1 MLLFYGNKIKRAA
14 SAALAVVLA
23 ATMLGMGSREAG
35 ESGMGT
41 GAVIVGGA
49 AEYSEREKYEKELA
63 ELDREKAE
71 LDKKIKAAGDSL
83 DKKKEK
89 LAAVKKKAA
98 ALKKKIDKQK
108 SMNSDIEDE
117 MCRLDDEMRAVRYK
131 VEQSQNALDEGV
143 RAYKE
148 RLRLIYV
155 AGSDTYPEVLA
166 GAGSFYDMLMR
177 MELMTRVA
185 EHDNTFLA
193 ALTAENDKLKASREK
208 LQKQIDDLK
217 ASSGDYA
224 EQRQS
229 LAKEQAELLALV
241 EQYGSE
247 IKSLEKDI
255 SGYTDK
261 ADKLFDEYGKVS
273 GKASASD
280 KKTSAVTTTAKTK
293 TETTTTAAETKA
305 KKTTAEEAVPDVIA
319 DGGDE
324 AVTTAKKKKTTTT
337 TTTTAAE
344 EVPEIIEDTP
354 DEYIPE
360 TTTTTT
366 TAAEYYEPEPVFEI
380 EDSYDDQQ
388 EQNDYSDYSEP
399 VVSADEGGYEI
410 SESQDN
416 SIASYESAAGGDAAT
431 VIEYAKGMVGGSYVW
446 AGEQYGAT
454 DCSGLVMLSYA
465 QIGINLPHLAS
476 MQAEYGSDVARS
488 DIQPGD
494 LVFFGYGDYSSIYHV
509 AMYIG
514 DGKIVHAESTDTGI
528 VISYLD
534 SVAQYN
540 NITCIKRLI

>member
-23 ATMLGMGSREAG
+23 AAMLGMGSREAG
-35 ESGMGT
+35 ESMTGT

-49 AEYSEREKYEKELA
+49 AEYSEREQYEKELA

-166 GAGSFYDMLMR
+166 GSGSFYDMLMR

-229 LAKEQAELLALV
+229 LAKEQAELATLV

-280 KKTSAVTTTAKTK
+280 KKTSAVTTTAKAK
-293 TETTTTAAETKA
+293 TETTTAAAETKA

-324 AVTTAKKKKTTTT
+324 TVTTAKKKKTTTTT

-344 EVPEIIEDTP
+344 EVPEIIEDVL

-360 TTTTTT
+360 TETTTTT
-366 TAAEYYEPEPVFEI
+366 TEYYEPEPVFEI
-380 EDSYDDQQ
+380 EDNYNDQYDGQ
-388 EQNDYSDYSEP
+388 EQNDYSDYD
-399 VVSADEGGYEI
+399 VSADEGSYDSGDT
-410 SESQDN
+410 QDYGG
-416 SIASYESAAGGDAAT
+416 STASAGGDAAT

>member
-23 ATMLGMGSREAG
+23 AAMLGMGSREAG
-35 ESGMGT
+35 ESRTGT

-49 AEYSEREKYEKELA
+49 AEYSEREQYEKELA

-83 DKKKEK
+83 GKKKEK

-229 LAKEQAELLALV
+229 LAKEQAELAALV

-261 ADKLFDEYGKVS
+261 ADKLSDEYGKVS

-280 KKTSAVTTTAKTK
+280 KKTAAVTTTAKAK
-293 TETTTTAAETKA
+293 TETTTAATETKA

-344 EVPEIIEDTP
+344 EVPEIIEDVL

-360 TTTTTT
+360 TETTTTT
-366 TAAEYYEPEPVFEI
+366 TEYYEPEPVFEI
-380 EDSYDDQQ
+380 EDNYNDQGYGQ
-388 EQNDYSDYSEP
+388 EQNDYSDYD
-399 VVSADEGGYEI
+399 VSADEGSYDSGDT
-410 SESQDN
+410 QDYGG
-416 SIASYESAAGGDAAT
+416 STASAGGDAAT

>member
-35 ESGMGT
+35 ESRTGT

-49 AEYSEREKYEKELA
+49 AEYSEREQYEKELA

-83 DKKKEK
+83 GKKKEK

-229 LAKEQAELLALV
+229 LAKEQAELAALV

-280 KKTSAVTTTAKTK
+280 KKTAAVTTTAKAK
-293 TETTTTAAETKA
+293 TETTTAAAETKA

-344 EVPEIIEDTP
+344 EVPEIIEDVL

-360 TTTTTT
+360 TETTTTT
-366 TAAEYYEPEPVFEI
+366 TEYYEPEPVFEI
-380 EDSYDDQQ
+380 EDNYNDQGYGQ
-388 EQNDYSDYSEP
+388 EQNDYSDYD
-399 VVSADEGGYEI
+399 VSADEGGYD
-410 SESQDN
+410 SGDTQDYGG
-416 SIASYESAAGGDAAT
+416 STASAGGDAAT

-465 QIGINLPHLAS
+465 QIGISLPHLAS

>member
-35 ESGMGT
+35 ESRTGT

-49 AEYSEREKYEKELA
+49 AEYSEREQYEKELA

-83 DKKKEK
+83 GKKKEK

-229 LAKEQAELLALV
+229 LAKEQAELAALV

-280 KKTSAVTTTAKTK
+280 KKTAAVTTTAKAK
-293 TETTTTAAETKA
+293 TETTTAAAETKA

-324 AVTTAKKKKTTTT
+324 TVTTAKKKKTTTT

-344 EVPEIIEDTP
+344 EVPEIIEDVL

-360 TTTTTT
+360 TETTTTT
-366 TAAEYYEPEPVFEI
+366 TEYYEPEPVFEI
-380 EDSYDDQQ
+380 EDNYNDQGYGQ
-388 EQNDYSDYSEP
+388 EQNDYSDYD
-399 VVSADEGGYEI
+399 VSADEGGYD
-410 SESQDN
+410 SGDTQDYGG
-416 SIASYESAAGGDAAT
+416 STASAGGDAAT

-465 QIGINLPHLAS
+465 QIGISLPHLAS